1 MDSNEFAEVVYVFG
15 ESELIAELRFRDF
28 ERYVDQQKPLPLV
41 GGEGSLP
48 AGFAKAAFVVVGSGP
63 RICGLA
69 FFLFEINDA
78 GVPAAKFNM
87 PLAYLV
93 RNASEGPNFG
103 DGRVRMACRGQC
115 PVPWQANNLWDP
127 LEHPNWPIKDLLSQ
141 AVQGN
146 RLGLQPHAVAVKPT
160 PPSAANLGSD
170 RPQPLTRRTAGSAQ
184 PLAASSRVANLQQ
197 PSVGQLGD
205 LDIRALAQRLEAM
218 MLGQTN
224 ELLRLQAQHEQ
235 DLLDRTAMHELQID
249 LYKKQIQRLKQQL
262 ANARR

>member
-15 ESELIAELRFRDF
+15 EAELVAELRFRDF
-28 ERYVDQQKPLPLV
+28 ERHVDQQKPLPVL
-41 GGEGSLP
+41 GGDGVLP
-48 AGFAKAAFVVVGSGP
+48 AGFAKAAFVVVGAGP

-69 FFLFEINDA
+69 FFLFELNDA

-93 RNASEGPNFG
+93 RNASDGPSFG

-141 AVQGN
+141 AVQQN
-146 RLGLQPHAVAVKPT
+146 RLGLQPRRVVTGPTAPVGAPVAAGRV
-160 PPSAANLGSD
+160 LGSTK
-170 RPQPLTRRTAGSAQ
+170 PVAGSTRNPRSASPIASQ
-184 PLAASSRVANLQQ
+184 QKPL
-197 PSVGQLGD
+197 VGPPGD
-205 LDIRALAQRLEAM
+205 LDVRVLAQRLEAM
-218 MLGQTN
+218 MVGQTN

-235 DLLDRTAMHELQID
+235 DLLDRAAMHELQID
-249 LYKKQIQRLKQQL
+249 LYKKQIQRLKEQL
-262 ANARR
+262 AHAQR